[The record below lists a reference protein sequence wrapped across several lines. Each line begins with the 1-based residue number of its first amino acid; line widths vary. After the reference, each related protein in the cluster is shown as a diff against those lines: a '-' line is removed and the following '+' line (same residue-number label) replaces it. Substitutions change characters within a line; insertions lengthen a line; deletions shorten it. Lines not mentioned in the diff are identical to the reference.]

1 MSDFSSLLYSNR
13 LAYHLVMR
21 VLYGRHFDARYEAV
35 AAEIPPGASV
45 VDVCAGD
52 GYLYLKCLRQK
63 SVRYLALDISP
74 SLVAWANRHGIPA
87 QQFNVWQDTPPPGDI
102 VVMQASLYQFLP
114 HADAIVRNLL
124 AAARQKV
131 IIAEPI
137 RNLSASSHPLLSLV
151 SRRLTAPDSSGEHY
165 TGQRFDRQSLGA
177 LFRAF
182 DAFEREFIAPGGREM
197 IGIFRG
203 QREG

>member
-1 MSDFSSLLYSNR
+1 
-13 LAYHLVMR
+13 MR
-21 VLYGRHFDARYEAV
+21 ALYGRHFDARYEVV
-35 AAEIPPGASV
+35 AAEIPSGASV

-52 GYLYLKCLRQK
+52 AYLYLKCLRHK

-74 SLVAWANRHGIPA
+74 PMVAWANQHGIPA
-87 QQFNVWQDTPPPGDI
+87 RQFNLWQDTPPPGDI

-114 HADAIVRNLL
+114 HADAIVRKLL

-137 RNLSASSHPLLSLV
+137 RNLSASSHPWLSFV
-151 SRRLTAPDSSGEHY
+151 SRRLSAPDSSGGRY
-165 TGQRFDRQSLGA
+165 TGQRFDRQSLTA
-177 LFRAF
+177 LFHAF
-182 DAFEREFIAPGGREM
+182 DAFERDLIVPGGREM

-203 QREG
+203 RGDG